1 VTRVLY
7 HEVEQRCLEAVC
19 VFDRRHHDK
28 LASSQQ
34 TFPPDLYNGEI
45 PRIRLFRG
53 SRIRLLS
60 FRIIE
65 AHHVIAASSRP
76 IRIVTMICQ
85 KSAITWSADS
95 FGRSADRSC
104 LQLQRYVRISYC
116 TSRCATVRERC
127 TPCRFRCS
135 GLCATSLRSVSNV
148 SENFLGQ
155 TADPNTFQA
164 TVRTCLREHHLQRVA
179 TYVARLIQIPIHVV
193 IIRSELHIILVEAV
207 RSHEERP
214 RGHLHDDR
222 IEES

>member
-1 VTRVLY
+1 VFLEREREILQELGGYVLAQRELIVHHGRDLQSHSVQVLEAGDLLVTRVLY

-95 FGRSADRSC
+95 FG
-104 LQLQRYVRISYC
+104 ISRQILSP
-116 TSRCATVRERC
+116 TATV
-127 TPCRFRCS
+127 CS
-135 GLCATSLRSVSNV
+135 YLVLYQSLCNS
-148 SENFLGQ
+148 
-155 TADPNTFQA
+155 P
-164 TVRTCLREHHLQRVA
+164 
-179 TYVARLIQIPIHVV
+179 
-193 IIRSELHIILVEAV
+193 
-207 RSHEERP
+207 
-214 RGHLHDDR
+214 
-222 IEES
+222 